1 MNMLQ
6 GRTYDSLQRVP
17 EFLDAHADVLGA
29 IVTSEGRKD
38 VDAAIIAVQAHRTMQ
53 GTAIRELA
61 GHKNKQLA
69 LAKELSHSHMLPIA
83 KFARGKLRGLPGYAE
98 LTKAVDVAAPKKLLA
113 DARSMAKVA
122 AGYVDRFVSAGMAAD
137 TVDKLS
143 AAADALDEAIKQRI
157 GSHQSRKAST
167 DSIDALLQQGR
178 DGVAVLDA
186 LITQLLKSN
195 DPLLATWK
203 SESRI
208 QDKPGKVRTKPVAA
222 TTPQPV
228 KVTATP
234 ASASVP
240 VAVAVPA
247 PSGTTVSTTP
257 SLGASAPQKLA

>member
-6 GRTYDSLQRVP
+6 GRTYDSLERVP

-61 GHKNKQLA
+61 GHKSTQLA

-83 KFARGKLRGLPGYAE
+83 KFARGKLRGVPGYAE
-98 LTKAVDVAAPKKLLA
+98 LTKAVNVGAPKKLLA

-143 AAADALDEAIKQRI
+143 AAADALDEAIKRRI

-186 LITQLLKSN
+186 LITQQLKSN

-208 QDKPGKVRTKPVAA
+208 QDKPGKVRAKPVAA
-222 TTPQPV
+222 TTPKPV
-228 KVTATP
+228 TVTATP
-234 ASASVP
+234 VVAPTQPIASPSATP
-240 VAVAVPA
+240 VAAITQPTA
-247 PSGTTVSTTP
+247 ATP
-257 SLGASAPQKLA
+257 KAQ